1 MFFFSFFQNGYSRAV
16 SLFSSLHTLP
26 LQIILKNDSFICLE
40 PIPQR
45 PQSIFRQ
52 LSEIHWLVI
61 GWRRCS
67 IFRLFGK
74 TIWEKSIWEPK
85 SMTIDS
91 KLHER
96 DKINSFLAR
105 FGLKTDWKL
114 QKPAGDQS
122 WFSSLVFITSPQCQI
137 ITVFF
142 MKVQN
147 GMTGNATVVSLDD
160 KVDLCFKLNWS
171 PGDTKISLYAGHKW
185 MFSRSISPHT
195 CRCSGNEAAIYWWMI
210 YWGMTRNWRTC
221 RPHIFHHSV
230 SSGIKL
236 APQEKERKSVML
248 QHVCHAFIPSR

>member
-1 MFFFSFFQNGYSRAV
+1 
-16 SLFSSLHTLP
+16 
-26 LQIILKNDSFICLE
+26 
-40 PIPQR
+40 
-45 PQSIFRQ
+45 
-52 LSEIHWLVI
+52 
-61 GWRRCS
+61 
-67 IFRLFGK
+67 
-74 TIWEKSIWEPK
+74 
-85 SMTIDS
+85 MTIDS
-91 KLHER
+91 KLRER

-171 PGDTKISLYAGHKW
+171 LGNSKISLYAGHKW

-248 QHVCHAFIPSR
+248 QPRFYPQPLNISPKTLAAITNEVCRLMANNTVLCVQEKCTKWKTWPSRFAVTLVERRLKNRCFLTRLLH